1 MKQSLLAFCWCAA
14 TISACVADTGVNHS
28 PARQPVAQT
37 HTREVDVEIPV
48 TKRHQGGGQ
57 RALQF
62 AVMGDR
68 TGSFRPGVFEGAIE
82 QLNYLQPDYVFSVG
96 DLIEGY
102 TDDLGE
108 IEAQW
113 DEFDR
118 LADQLSIPFFYTVG
132 NHDISNETMQR
143 TWRARYGKT
152 YYSVVIDDVLFLVLN
167 TEDPAVEMPPA
178 MLARIQSFESRFR
191 EDPETM
197 QARVLE
203 AMRNR
208 PEAAKLPG
216 EVAISDRQIEWARRT
231 VKAYDEVRWTFVLM
245 HKPAWAYDSNEFAE
259 IEAALGDRPYTVIAG
274 HEHYYDHERRKNRDY
289 ITMGTTGGVW
299 LKDGPGRIDH
309 MLWVTMTDEKPVIAS
324 MPLFDPSLPST
335 EN

>member
-1 MKQSLLAFCWCAA
+1 MKRSLLAFCCCAA
-14 TISACVADTGVNHS
+14 TISACVAHTG
-28 PARQPVAQT
+28 
-37 HTREVDVEIPV
+37 EVDVEIPV
-48 TKRHQGGGQ
+48 TKRHHVGGQ

-82 QLNYLQPDYVFSVG
+82 QLNHLQPDYVFSVG

-102 TDDLGE
+102 TDDLRE

-118 LADQLSIPFFYTVG
+118 LADQLSMPFFFAVG

-152 YYSVVIDDVLFLVLN
+152 YYSVVIDYVLFLVLN

-191 EDPETM
+191 EDPVTM

-231 VKAYDEVRWTFVLM
+231 VKAHDEVRWTFVLM

-274 HEHYYDHERRKNRDY
+274 HEHYYDHERRNNRDY

-299 LKDGPGRIDH
+299 LNDGPGRIDH
-309 MLWVTMTDEKPVIAS
+309 MLWITMTDEKPVIAS
-324 MPLFDPSLPST
+324 MPLLDPSLPSAKD
-335 EN
+335 